1 MFLESLV
8 DPDLR
13 RHAREDPAAG
23 DEGDLVEA
31 TQIAGIAQGHF
42 HMAFTA
48 LVGDRIVLEREPRG
62 KNGERF
68 QRQNGERVP
77 GDVLAPLLEGER
89 LAEIVFAKGS
99 PLEQKR
105 ADPSTG
111 DVLNFEGSGELGFR
125 DQVGPDEKMADSRFQ
140 NGTDYRA
147 AGGAR
152 FCPRPRGTSAPAPRL
167 SVKEVARAMPEQKGM
182 LHCKT

>member
-1 MFLESLV
+1 
-8 DPDLR
+8 
-13 RHAREDPAAG
+13 
-23 DEGDLVEA
+23 
-31 TQIAGIAQGHF
+31 
-42 HMAFTA
+42 
-48 LVGDRIVLEREPRG
+48 VLEREPRG

-68 QRQNGERVP
+68 PRQNGERIP
-77 GDVLAPLLEGER
+77 GDVLAPLLESER
-89 LAEIVFAKGS
+89 PAEIVFAKGS
-99 PLEQKR
+99 SLKQKR

-152 FCPRPRGTSAPAPRL
+152 FCLPPRGTSAPAPRL
-167 SVKEVARAMPEQKGM
+167 SVKEDARAMPERPGM